1 MLFQLMLVPQ
11 KCLQFIF
18 VRHGCAVE
26 EKSSGNKMI
35 IIIII
40 ISFSGSFSLTTIIVD
55 AAERL

>member
-1 MLFQLMLVPQ
+1 MLVPQ

-35 IIIII
+35 IIIIV
-40 ISFSGSFSLTTIIVD
+40 ISFQAVLD